1 MSADR
6 TALVIAGYQGGLFD
20 LKSKLRDCLT
30 EPSEINRVREAIA
43 SLITSSK
50 VNWTS
55 VVHVAICLDAGDSH
69 DERGLVE
76 TVLSEHQ
83 LLEPGTS
90 GADVL
95 PILTEG
101 SNPATL
107 LNAARGS
114 NAFGGSDLD
123 YFLSSRQLNRIVI
136 VAPTFGG
143 ILHATC
149 NTAYSLG
156 YDITIAS
163 DCLLASSSI
172 ELSIYLHEVLGNLA
186 HVVTSSELVETHR

>member
-1 MSADR
+1 MNAAR
-6 TALVIAGYQGGLFD
+6 TALVIAGYQHGLFD
-20 LKSKLRDCLT
+20 PKSKLRDCLA
-30 EPSEINRVREAIA
+30 EPSEISRVRETIA

-50 VNWTS
+50 LNWTS
-55 VVHVAICLDAGDSH
+55 VAHVAICLDAGCSP

-76 TVLSEHQ
+76 SVLSEHQ

-90 GADVL
+90 GANVL
-95 PILTEG
+95 PILSEG

-123 YFLSSRQLNRIVI
+123 YFLSSRQLSRIAI

-149 NTAYSLG
+149 NTAYALG
-156 YDITIAS
+156 YDITIPS

-186 HVVTSSELVETHR
+186 HVVTSSELAETHQ